1 MRAAA
6 NRTITITTNA
16 GRVGR
21 KSSTKDKSGSSKKHR
36 SSKKHTTTEHLAL
49 PGCLDPDIAESH
61 RRSLLQKYYNP
72 RAMNATAPS
81 HLASSSRT
89 SIDSITTHTE
99 NIEDT
104 LSEASD
110 ETLTNDTAS
119 VDTALD
125 AHDEPTS
132 TLNDKT
138 LSVEGDTSSSRVSAS
153 GKQAFQAMK
162 NYAKN
167 LGL

>member
-1 MRAAA
+1 
-6 NRTITITTNA
+6 
-16 GRVGR
+16 
-21 KSSTKDKSGSSKKHR
+21 
-36 SSKKHTTTEHLAL
+36 
-49 PGCLDPDIAESH
+49 
-61 RRSLLQKYYNP
+61 
-72 RAMNATAPS
+72 MNATAPS

>member
-1 MRAAA
+1 
-6 NRTITITTNA
+6 
-16 GRVGR
+16 
-21 KSSTKDKSGSSKKHR
+21 
-36 SSKKHTTTEHLAL
+36 
-49 PGCLDPDIAESH
+49 
-61 RRSLLQKYYNP
+61 
-72 RAMNATAPS
+72 MNATA

-89 SIDSITTHTE
+89 SIDSTTIHTE

-153 GKQAFQAMK
+153 GKQAFQAIK
-162 NYAKN
+162 KYAKN